1 MTPRSR
7 KVAVFVGTAAL
18 AAGAGIG
25 VAASGNSDAAT
36 TPSTPGMLRGG
47 GPGSPGDLSTLAD
60 DLGVSETRLRE
71 AMESL
76 RSSGRPQDLAAALA
90 EELGVSEDKV
100 RDALE
105 SAVPGGGPPGGGA
118 PPSGGAPPAGG
129 GQTAPAPGT
138 TSQS

>member
-7 KVAVFVGTAAL
+7 KVAVFAGTAAL

-36 TPSTPGMLRGG
+36 TRSAPGMMRGG
-47 GPGSPGDLSTLAD
+47 NSSSLAD
-60 DLGVSETRLRE
+60 ALGVSETRLRG

-76 RSSGRPQDLAAALA
+76 RASGRPQDLAAALA
-90 EELGVSEDKV
+90 GELGVSEDKV

-105 SAVPGGGPPGGGA
+105 SALPQGGGPPASGGGQMA
-118 PPSGGAPPAGG
+118 PPSDD
-129 GQTAPAPGT
+129 QSAPAPGT

>member
-36 TPSTPGMLRGG
+36 TRSAPGMMRGG
-47 GPGSPGDLSTLAD
+47 GGGGDLSTLAD
-60 DLGVSETRLRE
+60 ELGVSETRLRE
-71 AMESL
+71 AMESM
-76 RSSGRPQDLAAALA
+76 RTSGRPQDLAAALA
-90 EELGVSEDKV
+90 DELGVSEAKV

-105 SAVPGGGPPGGGA
+105 RALPGPPRGGGA
-118 PPSGGAPPAGG
+118 PPDAPQDGS
-129 GQTAPAPGT
+129 TR
-138 TSQS
+138 QS

>member
-25 VAASGNSDAAT
+25 VAASGSSSAAT
-36 TPSTPGMLRGG
+36 EPRTAPGM
-47 GPGSPGDLSTLAD
+47 D
-60 DLGVSETRLRE
+60 
-71 AMESL
+71 SL
-76 RSSGRPQDLAAALA
+76 RQSGPPDDPAAALA

-105 SAVPGGGPPGGGA
+105 NAMPQGGPPD
-118 PPSGGAPPAGG
+118 
-129 GQTAPAPGT
+129 GQTGPAPVI
-138 TSQS
+138 

>member
-25 VAASGNSDAAT
+25 VAAQGGSSASAD
-36 TPSTPGMLRGG
+36 PRSTPGMMRGG
-47 GPGSPGDLSTLAD
+47 PSSLAD
-60 DLGVSETRLRE
+60 DLGVSETELRE
-71 AMESL
+71 AMETL
-76 RSSGRPQDLAAALA
+76 RQSGRQQDLAAALA

-100 RDALE
+100 REALE
-105 SAVPGGGPPGGGA
+105 NAMPQGGGA
-118 PPSGGAPPAGG
+118 PPQDG
-129 GQTAPAPGT
+129 GQMAPSDGT